1 MIYMEFFLKYSEKG
15 RRAMQFDLTDRKI
28 ISILQ
33 KDGRITMKHLGELIN
48 MSTPSTIDRVR
59 RLEEAGVIKGYAA
72 VVDYIALGYDM
83 HIYIFV
89 EVNQNKRPGLLEYI
103 AKNQLIAGAHG
114 VAGSKDMVL
123 DVYCRTSE
131 FNKLVDELRSFGE
144 TESNMIM
151 EFIKEEPIIPV
162 DSLSK

>member
-1 MIYMEFFLKYSEKG
+1 
-15 RRAMQFDLTDRKI
+15 MQFDLTDRKI

-151 EFIKEEPIIPV
+151 EFIKEKPIIPV

>member
-1 MIYMEFFLKYSEKG
+1 
-15 RRAMQFDLTDRKI
+15 MQFDLTDRKI

-59 RLEEAGVIKGYAA
+59 RLEEAGVINGYAA

>member
-1 MIYMEFFLKYSEKG
+1 
-15 RRAMQFDLTDRKI
+15 MQFDLTDRKI

-33 KDGRITMKHLGELIN
+33 KDGRITMKHLGELTN

>member
-1 MIYMEFFLKYSEKG
+1 
-15 RRAMQFDLTDRKI
+15 MQFDLTDRKI

-114 VAGSKDMVL
+114 VAGSKDM
-123 DVYCRTSE
+123 E

>member
-1 MIYMEFFLKYSEKG
+1 
-15 RRAMQFDLTDRKI
+15 MQFDLTDRKI

-72 VVDYIALGYDM
+72 VVDYIALGYDI

-162 DSLSK
+162 ESLSK

>member
-1 MIYMEFFLKYSEKG
+1 
-15 RRAMQFDLTDRKI
+15 MQFDLTDRKI

-59 RLEEAGVIKGYAA
+59 RLEEADVIKGYAA

>member
-1 MIYMEFFLKYSEKG
+1 
-15 RRAMQFDLTDRKI
+15 MQFDLTDRKI

-72 VVDYIALGYDM
+72 EVDYIALGYDM

-131 FNKLVDELRSFGE
+131 FNKLVDELRTFGE

>member
-1 MIYMEFFLKYSEKG
+1 
-15 RRAMQFDLTDRKI
+15 MQFDLTDRKI

-33 KDGRITMKHLGELIN
+33 KDWRITMKHLGELIN

-103 AKNQLIAGAHG
+103 SKNQLIAGAHG

>member
-1 MIYMEFFLKYSEKG
+1 
-15 RRAMQFDLTDRKI
+15 MQFDLTDRKI

-59 RLEEAGVIKGYAA
+59 RLEEAGAIKGYAA

-162 DSLSK
+162 ESLSK

>member
-1 MIYMEFFLKYSEKG
+1 
-15 RRAMQFDLTDRKI
+15 MQFDLTDRKI

-89 EVNQNKRPGLLEYI
+89 AVNQNKRPGLLEYI

>member
-1 MIYMEFFLKYSEKG
+1 
-15 RRAMQFDLTDRKI
+15 MQFDLTDRKI

-123 DVYCRTSE
+123 DVSCRTSE

>member
-1 MIYMEFFLKYSEKG
+1 
-15 RRAMQFDLTDRKI
+15 MQFDLTDRKI

-123 DVYCRTSE
+123 DTSE

>member
-1 MIYMEFFLKYSEKG
+1 
-15 RRAMQFDLTDRKI
+15 MQFDLTDRKI

-59 RLEEAGVIKGYAA
+59 RLEEAGIIKGYAA

>member
-1 MIYMEFFLKYSEKG
+1 
-15 RRAMQFDLTDRKI
+15 MQFDLTDRKI

-144 TESNMIM
+144 TESN
-151 EFIKEEPIIPV
+151 KEEPIIPV

>member
-1 MIYMEFFLKYSEKG
+1 
-15 RRAMQFDLTDRKI
+15 MQFDLTDRKI

-103 AKNQLIAGAHG
+103 AKNKLIAGTHG

>member
-1 MIYMEFFLKYSEKG
+1 
-15 RRAMQFDLTDRKI
+15 MQFDLTDRKI

-33 KDGRITMKHLGELIN
+33 KDGRITMKHRGELIN

-89 EVNQNKRPGLLEYI
+89 EVNQNKRPGLLEHI

>member
-1 MIYMEFFLKYSEKG
+1 MKYSVKA
-15 RRAMQFDLTDRKI
+15 RRAIQIDLTDPKI

>member
-1 MIYMEFFLKYSEKG
+1 
-15 RRAMQFDLTDRKI
+15 MQFDLTNRKI

>member
-1 MIYMEFFLKYSEKG
+1 
-15 RRAMQFDLTDRKI
+15 MQFDLTDRKI

-103 AKNQLIAGAHG
+103 AKNKLIAGAHG

-144 TESNMIM
+144 TASNMIM

>member
-1 MIYMEFFLKYSEKG
+1 
-15 RRAMQFDLTDRKI
+15 MQFDLTDRKI

-103 AKNQLIAGAHG
+103 AKNKLIAGAHG

-131 FNKLVDELRSFGE
+131 FNKLVDELRSFRE

>member
-1 MIYMEFFLKYSEKG
+1 MENTGGNIYITIFSKE
-15 RRAMQFDLTDRKI
+15 
-28 ISILQ
+28 
-33 KDGRITMKHLGELIN
+33 DGRITMKHLGELIN

-89 EVNQNKRPGLLEYI
+89 EVKQNKRPGLLEYI

>member
-1 MIYMEFFLKYSEKG
+1 
-15 RRAMQFDLTDRKI
+15 MQFDLTDRKI

-59 RLEEAGVIKGYAA
+59 RLEEAGVIK
-72 VVDYIALGYDM
+72 
-83 HIYIFV
+83 
-89 EVNQNKRPGLLEYI
+89 NKRPGLLEYI

-162 DSLSK
+162 ESLSK

>member
-1 MIYMEFFLKYSEKG
+1 
-15 RRAMQFDLTDRKI
+15 MQFDLTDRKI

-151 EFIKEEPIIPV
+151 DFIKEEPIIPV

>member
-1 MIYMEFFLKYSEKG
+1 
-15 RRAMQFDLTDRKI
+15 MQFDLTDRKI

-83 HIYIFV
+83 HIYIFLIL
-89 EVNQNKRPGLLEYI
+89 QN
-103 AKNQLIAGAHG
+103 H
-114 VAGSKDMVL
+114 
-123 DVYCRTSE
+123 
-131 FNKLVDELRSFGE
+131 RSP
-144 TESNMIM
+144 T
-151 EFIKEEPIIPV
+151 
-162 DSLSK
+162 

>member
-1 MIYMEFFLKYSEKG
+1 
-15 RRAMQFDLTDRKI
+15 MQFDLTDRKI

-103 AKNQLIAGAHG
+103 AMNQLIAGAHG

-162 DSLSK
+162 ASLSK

>member
-1 MIYMEFFLKYSEKG
+1 
-15 RRAMQFDLTDRKI
+15 MQFDLTDRKI

-33 KDGRITMKHLGELIN
+33 KDGRITMKHLGEIIN

>member
-1 MIYMEFFLKYSEKG
+1 
-15 RRAMQFDLTDRKI
+15 MQFDLTDRKI

-114 VAGSKDMVL
+114 VAGSKDMEL

>member
-1 MIYMEFFLKYSEKG
+1 
-15 RRAMQFDLTDRKI
+15 MQFDLTDRKI

-103 AKNQLIAGAHG
+103 AKNKLIAGAHG

-151 EFIKEEPIIPV
+151 EFIKEEPLIPV
-162 DSLSK
+162 ESLSK

>member
-1 MIYMEFFLKYSEKG
+1 
-15 RRAMQFDLTDRKI
+15 MQFDLTDRKI

-59 RLEEAGVIKGYAA
+59 RLEEAGVIKGYSA

-144 TESNMIM
+144 TESNMMM

>member
-1 MIYMEFFLKYSEKG
+1 
-15 RRAMQFDLTDRKI
+15 MQFDLTDRKI

-33 KDGRITMKHLGELIN
+33 KDGRITMKHLGEFIN

-162 DSLSK
+162 ESLSK

>member
-1 MIYMEFFLKYSEKG
+1 
-15 RRAMQFDLTDRKI
+15 MQFDLTDRKI

-144 TESNMIM
+144 TESNMVM

>member
-1 MIYMEFFLKYSEKG
+1 
-15 RRAMQFDLTDRKI
+15 MQIDLTDRKI

>member
-1 MIYMEFFLKYSEKG
+1 
-15 RRAMQFDLTDRKI
+15 MQFDLTDRKI

-114 VAGSKDMVL
+114 VAGSKEMVL

>member
-1 MIYMEFFLKYSEKG
+1 
-15 RRAMQFDLTDRKI
+15 MQFDLTDRKI

-103 AKNQLIAGAHG
+103 AKNKLIAGAHG

-123 DVYCRTSE
+123 DVYCLTSE

-162 DSLSK
+162 ESLSK

>member
-1 MIYMEFFLKYSEKG
+1 
-15 RRAMQFDLTDRKI
+15 MQFDLTDRKI

-59 RLEEAGVIKGYAA
+59 RLEEAGAIKGYAA

-103 AKNQLIAGAHG
+103 SKNQLIAGAHG

>member
-1 MIYMEFFLKYSEKG
+1 
-15 RRAMQFDLTDRKI
+15 MQFDLTDRKI

-72 VVDYIALGYDM
+72 VVDYIALGSDM
-83 HIYIFV
+83 FV

>member
-1 MIYMEFFLKYSEKG
+1 
-15 RRAMQFDLTDRKI
+15 MQFDLTDRKI

-33 KDGRITMKHLGELIN
+33 KDGRITMKNLGELIN

-162 DSLSK
+162 ESLSK

>member
-1 MIYMEFFLKYSEKG
+1 
-15 RRAMQFDLTDRKI
+15 MQFDLTDRKI

-89 EVNQNKRPGLLEYI
+89 EVNQNKRPRLLEYI

>member
-1 MIYMEFFLKYSEKG
+1 
-15 RRAMQFDLTDRKI
+15 MQFDLTDRKI

-144 TESNMIM
+144 TESKMIM

>member
-1 MIYMEFFLKYSEKG
+1 
-15 RRAMQFDLTDRKI
+15 
-28 ISILQ
+28 
-33 KDGRITMKHLGELIN
+33 MKHLGELIN

-103 AKNQLIAGAHG
+103 AKNKLIAGAHG